1 MKYKVYLF
9 DFDYTLADSSRGIVT
24 CYRHVLDRNG
34 YSSPTD
40 DDIKR
45 TIGKTLEDSFALLT
59 GVTDAEFRRQYV
71 KEADVYMTANTVLF
85 PETAGVLRRLK
96 AAGARVGIISTKYR
110 YRIRELLVARG
121 LDDVFDII
129 VGGEDVSAA
138 KPSPEGV
145 LMALDRLQVSREEVL
160 YVGDSA
166 VDAETA
172 RAAGV
177 SFAGVTH
184 GVTTAEELSAYPHRL
199 VMDSL
204 ESLLPDAGTAE
215 K

>member
-1 MKYKVYLF
+1 M
-9 DFDYTLADSSRGIVT
+9 
-24 CYRHVLDRNG
+24 
-34 YSSPTD
+34 
-40 DDIKR
+40 
-45 TIGKTLEDSFALLT
+45 
-59 GVTDAEFRRQYV
+59 
-71 KEADVYMTANTVLF
+71 
-85 PETAGVLRRLK
+85 
-96 AAGARVGIISTKYR
+96 
-110 YRIRELLVARG
+110 
-121 LDDVFDII
+121 FDII

-160 YVGDSA
+160 YVGDSV

-177 SFAGVTH
+177 CFAGVTH